1 MAEIDPSALNEK
13 QQIELATA
21 NAFLAL
27 FNQRMGTS
35 FEPVEVSDTP
45 DVRCRDASTEQ
56 MLDLEIT
63 LLEDRPD
70 DIAYMLGRVEVVD
83 EFSVTR
89 VIDFRRDVIP
99 RLVDRLKD
107 KLLSA
112 YGERTALLIRQ
123 VGPIWDATDWRREA
137 PAVVSEVLA
146 RREKHYGM
154 GVWILC
160 SNTSTFPVSNDLF
173 PLYDP
178 AVGIAEWKPTI
189 PVNERLVGKV
199 AWESSPTAD
208 FQEFAERPGVDVV
221 RVGSP
226 HECEYAILIAFVAQ
240 ELEEERQKAIE
251 FYRTHMV
258 FFCPCGRGNAR
269 MIGNWFSMKA
279 LPNDD
284 AA

>member
-1 MAEIDPSALNEK
+1 MIEIDPSALNEK

-21 NAFLAL
+21 KAFLEL
-27 FNQRMGTS
+27 FNHRMGTN
-35 FEPVEVSDTP
+35 FEPVKLSDTP
-45 DVRCRDASTEQ
+45 DVRCRDESTQ
-56 MLDLEIT
+56 QILDLEIT

-70 DIAYMLGRVEVVD
+70 DIAYTLGRVQVAD
-83 EFSVTR
+83 ELSVAR

-99 RLVDRLKD
+99 RLVDRLKE
-107 KLLSA
+107 KLLSV
-112 YGERTALLIRQ
+112 YGKRTALLIRQ
-123 VGPIWDATDWRREA
+123 VGPIWDATDWQREA
-137 PAVVSEVLA
+137 PAVVSEVLTG
-146 RREKHYGM
+146 REKHYGM

-160 SNTSTFPVSNDLF
+160 SNMSTFPISNDLF

-178 AVGIAEWKPTI
+178 AEGIVEWKPTI
-189 PVNERLVGKV
+189 QPDERIVGKV

-208 FQEFAERPGVDVV
+208 FLEFAERPGVAVV
-221 RVGSP
+221 RIGSP
-226 HECEYAILIAFVAQ
+226 HECEYAILIAFVA
-240 ELEEERQKAIE
+240 EEPEEERQKAVE

-269 MIGNWFSMKA
+269 MIGNWFSMKT

>member
-1 MAEIDPSALNEK
+1 MTKIDPSALNEK

-21 NAFLAL
+21 KAFLEL
-27 FNQRMGTS
+27 FNQRMGTN
-35 FEPVEVSDTP
+35 FEPVELTDTP
-45 DVRCRDASTEQ
+45 DARCRDASTKQ
-56 MLDLEIT
+56 ILDLEIT

-70 DIAYMLGRVEVVD
+70 DIAYMLGRVEVAD
-83 EFSVTR
+83 ELSVAR

-107 KLLSA
+107 KLLSV

-123 VGPIWDATDWRREA
+123 VGPIWDATDWQREA
-137 PAVVSEVLA
+137 PAVVSEVLTG
-146 RREKHYGM
+146 REKHYGM

-160 SNTSTFPVSNDLF
+160 SNTSTIPISNDLF
-173 PLYDP
+173 LLYDP
-178 AVGIAEWKPTI
+178 AGGIIEWKPTT
-189 PVNERLVGKV
+189 PPNERLVGKV

-208 FQEFAERPGVDVV
+208 FLEFAERPGVDVV

-226 HECEYAILIAFVAQ
+226 HDCEYAILIAFVP
-240 ELEEERQKAIE
+240 EEPEEERQKAIE

-269 MIGNWFSMKA
+269 MMGNWFSMKA